1 MNDAIKINQ
10 NLQIKTKRIMQTTNH
25 SNKLENLYSKSQ
37 WVTDRWKY
45 DKNTSII
52 RWIILI

>member
-45 DKNTSII
+45 DKNNSII
-52 RWIILI
+52 RWIIY